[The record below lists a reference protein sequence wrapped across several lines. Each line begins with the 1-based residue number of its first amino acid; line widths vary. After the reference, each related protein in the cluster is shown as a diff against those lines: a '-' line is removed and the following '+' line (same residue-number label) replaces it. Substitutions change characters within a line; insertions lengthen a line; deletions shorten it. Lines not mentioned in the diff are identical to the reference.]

1 MELPYTLKRRFP
13 QHGAPSAD
21 AGGCRRP
28 ALSGG
33 PDSAAVAAGG
43 GPSRSRR
50 GIDMCAKLTCA
61 AELPRSVQAHEAR
74 AWHRGYPN
82 KGLRIHSANL
92 HSMQAAARSAGAHLN
107 DLG

>member
-1 MELPYTLKRRFP
+1 M
-13 QHGAPSAD
+13 GAPSAD

-61 AELPRSVQAHEAR
+61 AGLPRFVQAHDAG
-74 AWHRGYPN
+74 AWR
-82 KGLRIHSANL
+82 KGQPGHSGLHIYSAMLLR
-92 HSMQAAARSAGAHLN
+92 QAAAQECCCASQ
-107 DLG
+107 